1 MEVEKMKIIEKKVPY
16 QRVAYV
22 PHTDSF
28 SKLPE
33 FIKEVGDLISE
44 NNLKANGYP
53 YGSYD
58 NDLEEHAEND
68 QIFEV
73 GMPVES
79 FDTGGK
85 PAGRIGKLGLKE
97 VTEHTVLAC
106 IHKGSHKTFN
116 ETIRSMVDYAV
127 ENQYDIVGPI
137 TEIFI
142 PAPIG
147 TPVEDLKTE
156 VQLPVIYMGPK
167 RD

>member
-1 MEVEKMKIIEKKVPY
+1 MKIVEKRIPDQK
-16 QRVAYV
+16 VAYV

-33 FIKEVGDLISE
+33 FIKEVADLITE
-44 NNLKANGYP
+44 NKLEAVGYP

-58 NDLEEHAEND
+58 NDLEEYAENK

-73 GMPVES
+73 GMPIKD
-79 FDTGGK
+79 FYADGR
-85 PAGRIGKLGLKE
+85 PAGRLGKLGLKE
-97 VTEHTVLAC
+97 VTGHTVLAAR
-106 IHKGSHKTFN
+106 HVGSHKTFN
-116 ETIRSMVDYAV
+116 NTIKAIVNYAV

-137 TEIFI
+137 TEIYL
-142 PAPIG
+142 PANPD
-147 TPVEDLKTE
+147 TPVEETQTE

>member
-1 MEVEKMKIIEKKVPY
+1 MDIVEKRIPDQK
-16 QRVAYV
+16 VAYV
-22 PHTDSF
+22 PHIDSF

-33 FIKEVGDLISE
+33 FIEEVGQLISE
-44 NNLKANGYP
+44 NKLEAVGFP

-58 NDLEEHAEND
+58 NDLEEYAENR

-73 GMPVES
+73 GMPIKD
-79 FDTGGK
+79 FYADGK

-97 VTEHTVLAC
+97 LTEHTVLSGK
-106 IHKGSHKTFN
+106 HKGSHKNFN
-116 ETIRSMVDYAV
+116 ETVKKIVKYAV

-137 TEIFI
+137 TEIYL
-142 PAPIG
+142 PANEN
-147 TPVEDLKTE
+147 TPVEEIETE

>member
-1 MEVEKMKIIEKKVPY
+1 MKIVEKKIPDQK
-16 QRVAYV
+16 VAYV

-33 FIKEVGDLISE
+33 FIKEVADLISE
-44 NNLKANGYP
+44 NKLEAVGYP

-58 NDLEEHAEND
+58 NDLEEHAENK

-73 GMPVES
+73 GMPIKD
-79 FDTGGK
+79 FYADGR
-85 PAGRIGKLGLKE
+85 PAGRLGKLGLKE
-97 VTEHTVLAC
+97 VTGHTVLAARH
-106 IHKGSHKTFN
+106 IGSHKTFN
-116 ETIRSMVDYAV
+116 NTVKAIVNYAV

-137 TEIFI
+137 TEIYL
-142 PAPIG
+142 PANPD
-147 TPVEDLKTE
+147 TPVEETQTE

>member
-1 MEVEKMKIIEKKVPY
+1 MEIIEKQIPDQK
-16 QRVAYV
+16 VAYV

-28 SKLPE
+28 SKLPQ
-33 FIKEVGDLISE
+33 FIEEVGELIAE
-44 NNLKANGYP
+44 NNLEAVGLP

-73 GMPVES
+73 GMPIKT
-79 FDTGGK
+79 FDMGGR
-85 PAGRIGKLGLKE
+85 PAGRLGILGLKE
-97 VTEHTVLAC
+97 VTGHTVLSA

-116 ETIRSMVDYAV
+116 KTVRAMVDYAI

-137 TEIFI
+137 TEIFL
-142 PAPIG
+142 PAAPD
-147 TPVEDLKTE
+147 TPVEDIKTE